1 MSSTSQKLQE
11 MTAEASTVVIVQADN
26 PDGDSLAS
34 ALLLEHVLGDQSKNI
49 WLYCGVDIPLHLQ
62 YLKGWDRVQK
72 QLPEN
77 FDLSIIV
84 DTSTITLL
92 EQLEKNNQLIK
103 LKTKPCVVIDH
114 HDVESSI
121 DFATLNINEKTVST
135 GEIIY
140 STAKELNW
148 PLNQEAKELV
158 AISILSDSLGL
169 TSEGTLPSSIRIIA
183 DLLEQGVDLSE
194 LEATRRDTMR
204 KSPELIAYRGQ
215 LLQRVEYYYDN
226 RIAVIV
232 IPWKEIEMYSHAYNP
247 SMLVIDD
254 MRLTEGTEVAI
265 AFKVYQDG
273 KITAK
278 IRCNHGFGIANELAN
293 AFGGGGH
300 FYASGFKIKEKTD
313 ISELKMEVISKANEL
328 LEAKRGS

>member
-1 MSSTSQKLQE
+1 